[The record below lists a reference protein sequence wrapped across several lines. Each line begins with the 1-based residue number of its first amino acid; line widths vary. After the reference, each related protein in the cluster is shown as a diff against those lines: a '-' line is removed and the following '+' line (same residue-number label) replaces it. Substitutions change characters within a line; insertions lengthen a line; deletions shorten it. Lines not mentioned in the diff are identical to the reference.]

1 MEKEQLKIDKAMKL
15 KDGKSEVLKKEHLN
29 KQKELQEAL
38 LKVTEEKE

>member
-1 MEKEQLKIDKAMKL
+1 MKL